1 MEKGRK
7 KGQIGKRGSEYEGKK
22 GKKSRNK
29 MIKG

>member
-7 KGQIGKRGSEYEGKK
+7 RQIGKRDREYEGKK